1 MNIIKGWTVLEPVL
15 KIEPMDNSFFSES
28 ENTQSFPVKRD
39 ILDIMDSY
47 RYMNSSYFFDF
58 LSDGRWDHGTGW
70 IEKNMNEVDWSTR
83 YAPES
88 IERYQKQPKSS

>member
-1 MNIIKGWTVLEPVL
+1 MPVHR
-15 KIEPMDNSFFSES
+15 IEPMDNSFFSES
-28 ENTQSFPVKRD
+28 ENGQGFPVKRD

-70 IEKNMNEVDWSTR
+70 IEKNMSGADWSTR
-83 YAPES
+83 YVPES
-88 IERYQKQPKSS
+88 IERYKKQTKRSSRKSL

>member
-1 MNIIKGWTVLEPVL
+1 MEPVL
-15 KIEPMDNSFFSES
+15 RIEPMDNSFFSES
-28 ENTQSFPVKRD
+28 EGAQSFPVKRD

-58 LSDGRWDHGTGW
+58 FSDGRWDHGTGW
-70 IEKNMNEVDWSTR
+70 MEKNINGADWSTR

-88 IERYQKQPKSS
+88 IERYQKPSKSS